1 MAALQI
7 YTNIAHRKTSTLV
20 YCSKNEHN
28 RKSVQQKR
36 DFLKNKFN
44 YYKKRDIEM
53 LNTRRS
59 EISTLFKDVCAN
71 DFIALQDI
79 INSKLNK
86 TDTTEDDDEFDLP
99 VNSYKITK
107 DDYIRDE

>member
-1 MAALQI
+1 
-7 YTNIAHRKTSTLV
+7 
-20 YCSKNEHN
+20 
-28 RKSVQQKR
+28 
-36 DFLKNKFN
+36 
-44 YYKKRDIEM
+44 
-53 LNTRRS
+53 
-59 EISTLFKDVCAN
+59 
-71 DFIALQDI
+71 LQDI